1 MTERLTEMSRFKP
14 ALQPEILR
22 AQQKDEQH
30 ITSLQRD
37 VSEIAR
43 GVLGIRQWMQWRS
56 EIDSLASLMYY
67 CATTLVG
74 SQTLGEEYVHI
85 LQLSRSLRSVPSFAQ
100 RLAFVTAESFG
111 GNIVR
116 GAVNLLKRE
125 RGVDTSAV
133 SAILENALKVHT
145 ILFYLLGGYHSCAKR
160 LTGIRYVLIR
170 NWLFAPDV
178 ARYYKVLGWLSL
190 VEFVVSLRSALKL
203 FRASSESCCDG
214 ETRSSSRYECSMCVD
229 CARDAS
235 AIPCGHVFC
244 WHCVA
249 GWLRTNRQCPLCRMP
264 CEPQQI
270 VLLRNV

>member
-1 MTERLTEMSRFKP
+1 MTYRLSKMSRFKP

-22 AQQKDEQH
+22 AHQKDEQH

-43 GVLGIRQWMQWRS
+43 AGLGTRQWMQWRS

-67 CATTLVG
+67 CATTLIG

-85 LQLSRSLRSVPSFAQ
+85 LQLSRSLTSVPSIAQ
-100 RLAFVTAESFG
+100 RLALVVAQSFG
-111 GNIVR
+111 GNIVK

-125 RGVDTSAV
+125 RGVDTAAV
-133 SAILENALKVHT
+133 NAVLENALKVHT
-145 ILFYLLGGYHSCAKR
+145 ILFYLVGGYHSPAKR

-190 VEFVVSLRSALKL
+190 AEFVVSLRSAVKL
-203 FRASSESCCDG
+203 FRASPESCYDG
-214 ETRSSSRYECSMCVD
+214 ENRSSRYECSMCVD

-244 WHCVA
+244 WLCIA
-249 GWLRTNRQCPLCRMP
+249 GWLRTNRQCPLCRVP

-270 VLLRNV
+270 VLLLNV